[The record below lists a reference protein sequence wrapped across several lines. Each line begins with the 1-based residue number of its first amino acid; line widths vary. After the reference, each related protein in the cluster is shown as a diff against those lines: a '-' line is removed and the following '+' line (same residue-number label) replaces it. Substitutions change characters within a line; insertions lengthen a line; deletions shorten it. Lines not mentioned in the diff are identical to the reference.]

1 MHLRIV
7 GEENLPSILL
17 GSVAGPKKTDVR
29 YIKRK
34 EYRFYLLFLR
44 VYGRL
49 QEENEDLKKR
59 WAQKLVYLLKQ
70 RTIRC
75 GDVTRLRG
83 LG

>member
-1 MHLRIV
+1 MHLSIV

-44 VYGRL
+44 VHGSL

-59 WAQKLVYLLKQ
+59 WAQKLVYLSKQ
-70 RTIRC
+70 RTIHC
-75 GDVTRLRG
+75 GDVTRQRG
-83 LG
+83 LD